1 MYGGVGLDNRPVS
14 ETTHPSDVI
23 GLHNLNKRPRPPG
36 TIDATRYAEA
46 NAFFLKAGLINKPI
60 KTEHS
65 LDASAWK

>member
-1 MYGGVGLDNRPVS
+1 MGLDNRDPSLKMTRVS
-14 ETTHPSDVI
+14 TTHIYKQTHHP
-23 GLHNLNKRPRPPG
+23 LFPLCPG
-36 TIDATRYAEA
+36 TVDAARYAEA

>member
-1 MYGGVGLDNRPVS
+1 MWCGFKTYKPP
-14 ETTHPSDVI
+14 HP
-23 GLHNLNKRPRPPG
+23 PPFPG

-65 LDASAWK
+65 LDTSAWK